1 MTHKTSIAN
10 NTLTR
15 VPPALGRQPD
25 GSEAVA
31 IVWEVDGDGTP
42 WPAGVVLVDGERV
55 YLEAGGRRRQIAR
68 CDLEA
73 WGLPAPSSN

>member
-1 MTHKTSIAN
+1 
-10 NTLTR
+10 
-15 VPPALGRQPD
+15 
-25 GSEAVA
+25 VA